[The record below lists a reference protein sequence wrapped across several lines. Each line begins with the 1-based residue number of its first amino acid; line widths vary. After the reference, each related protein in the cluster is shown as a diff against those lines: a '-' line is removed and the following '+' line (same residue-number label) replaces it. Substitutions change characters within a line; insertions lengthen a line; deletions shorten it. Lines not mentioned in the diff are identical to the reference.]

1 MADLNPIA
9 KRIHQISPDPVELT
23 LSEGTTAVFHI
34 TGAEFFQQEFQAEG
48 SREDDDADYRFVTS
62 SDNESILVG
71 RKGVGESEWS
81 MIGTVVEVN
90 RAGS

>member
-9 KRIHQISPDPVELT
+9 KRIHQISPEPVELT
-23 LSEGTTAVFHI
+23 LNDGTTAVFHI

-48 SREDDDADYRFVTS
+48 IRKDDDADYRFITS
-62 SDNESILVG
+62 TDNESILVG
-71 RKGVGESEWS
+71 RKGVDESEWT

-90 RAGS
+90 RDGS